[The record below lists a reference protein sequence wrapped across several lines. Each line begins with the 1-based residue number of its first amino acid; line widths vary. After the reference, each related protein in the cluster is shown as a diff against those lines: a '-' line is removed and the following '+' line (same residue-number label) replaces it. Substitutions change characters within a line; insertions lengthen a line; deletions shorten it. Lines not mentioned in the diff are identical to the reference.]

1 MEILALHFLELES
14 NTKTTTA
21 ATKGLGSRRIHIETS
36 DSNSPVPGVDS
47 DAADAFAFIYGVVG
61 PTIVTFGLIGNILIL
76 FVVGR
81 SRMEGAIPVYLSALA
96 LSDMGALL
104 SSIPLWIRL
113 AQKVACS
120 HWSAFYY
127 GHLELFILN
136 TFMAA
141 SIFNVVALTVERYT
155 SVCLAGQFP
164 KIHTPLRA
172 KMAVAISFLL
182 ALIVSLPLCILKYVV
197 VHNEE
202 EKSTRDS
209 IKCRY
214 EYLENKI
221 VTAHPLW
228 TAYVWLGESLVRFLP
243 GLILATLNMLIL
255 IKYHGVVKT
264 RRQMRQMQ
272 PNADLQGSGRPN
284 RNLEQERKLLTL
296 LLSIIVLFFITNIP
310 SAVLSIIYDQELES
324 FHSFQV
330 FRAVANLLE
339 MSNFAL
345 NFCMYFLCSKE
356 FRKMLYKAM
365 PQCGFSKFF
374 ILSSTSNSQ
383 SSNPQTCPVVL
394 SGSLNNHH
402 PS

>member
-1 MEILALHFLELES
+1 
-14 NTKTTTA
+14 
-21 ATKGLGSRRIHIETS
+21 
-36 DSNSPVPGVDS
+36 
-47 DAADAFAFIYGVVG
+47 
-61 PTIVTFGLIGNILIL
+61 
-76 FVVGR
+76 
-81 SRMEGAIPVYLSALA
+81 
-96 LSDMGALL
+96 MGALL

-120 HWSAFYY
+120 HWNAFYY

-172 KMAVAISFLL
+172 KMAVATSFLL
-182 ALIVSLPLCILKYVV
+182 GLIVSFPLCILKYVV
-197 VHNEE
+197 VNSEE
-202 EKSTRDS
+202 EMMAKNLSE
-209 IKCRY
+209 CRFQ
-214 EYLENKI
+214 YLENRN

-228 TAYVWLGESLVRFLP
+228 TAYVWIGESLVRFLP
-243 GLILATLNMLIL
+243 GLILVILNMLIL

-264 RRQMRQMQ
+264 RRQMQRGQ
-272 PNADLQGSGRPN
+272 PNANANGNNGRSD

-310 SAVLSIIYDQELES
+310 SAVLSIIYDQELEDS
-324 FHSFQV
+324 HSFQV

-374 ILSSTSNSQ
+374 ILSSTTSKRK
-383 SSNPQTCPVVL
+383 PQINVNMATVKTTVL
-394 SGSLNNHH
+394 E
-402 PS
+402 

>member
-14 NTKTTTA
+14 HTKTTTA

-264 RRQMRQMQ
+264 RRQMRQGQ

-284 RNLEQERKLLTL
+284 RNQY
-296 LLSIIVLFFITNIP
+296 SISSFVNYLRSRTG
-310 SAVLSIIYDQELES
+310 IISQ
-324 FHSFQV
+324 
-330 FRAVANLLE
+330 
-339 MSNFAL
+339 
-345 NFCMYFLCSKE
+345 
-356 FRKMLYKAM
+356 
-365 PQCGFSKFF
+365 
-374 ILSSTSNSQ
+374 LSSVSRCGKLVGNEQLRTKFLHVL
-383 SSNPQTCPVVL
+383 PVQQGV
-394 SGSLNNHH
+394 
-402 PS
+402 P

>member
-1 MEILALHFLELES
+1 
-14 NTKTTTA
+14 
-21 ATKGLGSRRIHIETS
+21 
-36 DSNSPVPGVDS
+36 
-47 DAADAFAFIYGVVG
+47 
-61 PTIVTFGLIGNILIL
+61 
-76 FVVGR
+76 
-81 SRMEGAIPVYLSALA
+81 
-96 LSDMGALL
+96 
-104 SSIPLWIRL
+104 
-113 AQKVACS
+113 
-120 HWSAFYY
+120 
-127 GHLELFILN
+127 
-136 TFMAA
+136 
-141 SIFNVVALTVERYT
+141 
-155 SVCLAGQFP
+155 
-164 KIHTPLRA
+164 
-172 KMAVAISFLL
+172 MAVAISFLL

-264 RRQMRQMQ
+264 RRQMRQGQ

>member
-1 MEILALHFLELES
+1 M
-14 NTKTTTA
+14 
-21 ATKGLGSRRIHIETS
+21 RC
-36 DSNSPVPGVDS
+36 DSLL
-47 DAADAFAFIYGVVG
+47 FG
-61 PTIVTFGLIGNILIL
+61 PKI
-76 FVVGR
+76 
-81 SRMEGAIPVYLSALA
+81 GAIPVYLSALA

-284 RNLEQERKLLTL
+284 RNQY
-296 LLSIIVLFFITNIP
+296 SISSFVNYLRSRTG
-310 SAVLSIIYDQELES
+310 IISQ
-324 FHSFQV
+324 
-330 FRAVANLLE
+330 
-339 MSNFAL
+339 
-345 NFCMYFLCSKE
+345 
-356 FRKMLYKAM
+356 
-365 PQCGFSKFF
+365 
-374 ILSSTSNSQ
+374 LSSVSRCGKLVGNEQLRTKFLHVL
-383 SSNPQTCPVVL
+383 PVQQGV
-394 SGSLNNHH
+394 
-402 PS
+402 P

>member
-1 MEILALHFLELES
+1 MEILALHFLDLEG
-14 NTKTTTA
+14 NTHTTTPPM
-21 ATKGLGSRRIHIETS
+21 THTSRKVDRS
-36 DSNSPVPGVDS
+36 DSTSLVPGVNS

-120 HWSAFYY
+120 HWNAFYY

-172 KMAVAISFLL
+172 KMAVATSFLL
-182 ALIVSLPLCILKYVV
+182 GLIVSFPLCILKYVV
-197 VHNEE
+197 NSEE
-202 EKSTRDS
+202 EMMARNSS
-209 IKCRY
+209 ECRFQ
-214 EYLENKI
+214 YLENRN

-228 TAYVWLGESLVRFLP
+228 TAYVWMGESLVRFLP
-243 GLILATLNMLIL
+243 GLILVILNMLIL

-264 RRQMRQMQ
+264 RRQMQRGQ
-272 PNADLQGSGRPN
+272 PNANANGNNGRSD

-310 SAVLSIIYDQELES
+310 SAVLSIIYDQELEDS
-324 FHSFQV
+324 HSFQV

-374 ILSSTSNSQ
+374 ILSSTTSNSQ
-383 SSNPQTCPVVL
+383 SSNPQTVPNTL
-394 SGSLNNHH
+394 SGTLNNH
-402 PS
+402 PP